1 MSGRMIS
8 CPRLPRESNVMDYSL
23 PSPDSI
29 GEIGRRARRLRDL
42 LGMTAE
48 QVAAE
53 ASVSTEDVLALET
66 GMAVHLDVA
75 LAIHDVLSS
84 DAVGEAFFTRPKLR
98 NINEVEAFE
107 RRRLGR

>member
-1 MSGRMIS
+1 MT
-8 CPRLPRESNVMDYSL
+8 DYSL
-23 PSPDSI
+23 PTPESI

-53 ASVSTEDVLALET
+53 ASVPTGEVLALEE
-66 GMAVHLDVA
+66 GGAVRLDAA
-75 LAIHDVLSS
+75 LAIHGVLSA
-84 DAVGEAFFTRPKLR
+84 DAAGAALFTRPRLR
-98 NINEVEAFE
+98 SIDEVEAFE